1 MNKWKKKKTSNE
13 VSVQKKSVSD
23 LDIQYLRQVA
33 DKSFAMN
40 FGVVSLDTV
49 NN

>member
-1 MNKWKKKKTSNE
+1 MNKRKKKKTSNE

-23 LDIQYLRQVA
+23 QDIQYLREVA
-33 DKSFAMN
+33 ERALITN
-40 FGVVSLDTV
+40 FGIVGSKST